1 MQNSTELFS
10 LLLRASIEL
19 RLQEVNTYNQL
30 MAKYPNSRGKY
41 QNRNRGPKGLRR
53 NDRIRAA
60 EVRVIGP
67 EGTNLGVMPPR
78 KALELAQKVG
88 LDLIEVS
95 PSARPPVCR
104 ILDFGKFLYEE
115 SKKQK
120 DTKQAST
127 KLKEIKFRVSIDQH
141 DFETKLRRAEGF
153 LDHGNKVKLT
163 LQFRGR
169 ENEHRELGYERVKLA
184 SQELQGVASA
194 DSDPRLVGRQVT
206 QILSPLPEAKRVL
219 KFNAPD
225 HQLDDHED
233 HDDHDDHEEHD
244 DYQEEDFDHQEEE
257 VKS

>member
-1 MQNSTELFS
+1 MP
-10 LLLRASIEL
+10 
-19 RLQEVNTYNQL
+19 
-30 MAKYPNSRGKY
+30 KYPNSRGKY

-78 KALELAQKVG
+78 KALELANKVG

-115 SKKQK
+115 SKKAK

-127 KLKEIKFRVSIDQH
+127 KLKEVKFRVAIGEH

-169 ENEHRELGYERVKLA
+169 ENEHRELGFERVKLA
-184 SQELQGVASA
+184 SELLEGVATP
-194 DSDPRLVGRQVT
+194 DSTPRLVGRQVT
-206 QILSPLPEAKRVL
+206 QILSPLPKGKRVL

-225 HQLDDHED
+225 HQLEDHED
-233 HDDHDDHEEHD
+233 HDDHDDLEEDEADHEEE
-244 DYQEEDFDHQEEE
+244 QAQ
-257 VKS
+257 S

>member
-1 MQNSTELFS
+1 MP
-10 LLLRASIEL
+10 
-19 RLQEVNTYNQL
+19 
-30 MAKYPNSRGKY
+30 KYPNSRGKY

-67 EGTNLGVMPPR
+67 EGTNLGVMAPR
-78 KALELAQKVG
+78 KALELAKKVG

-115 SKKQK
+115 SKKAK

-127 KLKEIKFRVSIDQH
+127 KLKEVKFRVAIGEH
-141 DFETKLRRAEGF
+141 DFVTKLRRAEGF

-169 ENEHRELGYERVKLA
+169 ENEHRQLGFERVKLA
-184 SQELQGVASA
+184 AKELEGVATA

-206 QILSPLPEAKRVL
+206 QILSPLPGAKRVL
-219 KFNAPD
+219 KFNKPD
-225 HQLDDHED
+225 HQME
-233 HDDHDDHEEHD
+233 DHEEHED
-244 DYQEEDFDHQEEE
+244 EDVGVDEKHEKHEEDAAQ
-257 VKS
+257 S

>member
-1 MQNSTELFS
+1 
-10 LLLRASIEL
+10 
-19 RLQEVNTYNQL
+19 
-30 MAKYPNSRGKY
+30 MAKYPNSRGKFKP
-41 QNRNRGPKGLRR
+41 RNRGPKGLRR

-67 EGTNLGVMPPR
+67 EGTNLGVMPPG
-78 KALELAQKVG
+78 KALELAKKVG
-88 LDLIEVS
+88 LDLIELS

-120 DTKQAST
+120 DTKQVSS
-127 KLKEIKFRVSIDQH
+127 KLKEVKFRVSIGSH
-141 DFETKLRRAEGF
+141 DFETKLRRAESF

-184 SQELQGVASA
+184 SEELNGVATA
-194 DSDPRLVGRQVT
+194 DSEPRLVGRQVT
-206 QILSPLPEAKRVL
+206 QILSPLPESKRVL

-225 HQLDDHED
+225 HELEDHED
-233 HDDHDDHEEHD
+233 DDLDS
-244 DYQEEDFDHQEEE
+244 EEE
-257 VKS
+257 EADS

>member
-1 MQNSTELFS
+1 
-10 LLLRASIEL
+10 
-19 RLQEVNTYNQL
+19 

-41 QNRNRGPKGLRR
+41 NRNRNRGPKGLRR
-53 NDRIRAA
+53 NDRIRAS

-67 EGTNLGVMPPR
+67 EGTNLGVMAPR
-78 KALELAQKVG
+78 KALELAKKVG

-104 ILDFGKFLYEE
+104 ILDFGKYLYEE

-120 DTKQAST
+120 DNKQAST
-127 KLKEIKFRVSIDQH
+127 KLKEVKFRVSIGSH

-153 LDHGNKVKLT
+153 LNHGNKVKLT

-184 SQELQGVASA
+184 SQELAGVASA

-206 QILSPLPEAKRVL
+206 QILSPLPESKRVL
-219 KFNAPD
+219 KFNAPG
-225 HQLDDHED
+225 HELDESEED
-233 HDDHDDHEEHD
+233 DEDDFDHEE
-244 DYQEEDFDHQEEE
+244 EEE
-257 VKS
+257 RS

>member
-1 MQNSTELFS
+1 
-10 LLLRASIEL
+10 
-19 RLQEVNTYNQL
+19 
-30 MAKYPNSRGKY
+30 MAKYPNSRGRY

-67 EGTNLGVMPPR
+67 EGTNLGVMAPR
-78 KALELAQKVG
+78 KALELAKKVG

-127 KLKEIKFRVSIDQH
+127 KLKEVKFRVSIDAH

-153 LDHGNKVKLT
+153 LNHGNKVKLT

-184 SQELQGVASA
+184 SEELAGVASP

-206 QILSPLPEAKRVL
+206 QILSPLPEAKRKL
-219 KFNAPD
+219 KFNAPE
-225 HQLDDHED
+225 HELDESED
-233 HDDHDDHEEHD
+233 HDDDDDHD
-244 DYQEEDFDHQEEE
+244 EDEA
-257 VKS
+257 S